1 MEHIEST
8 SIHAKGGAAYL
19 TYISLLNSSKWFI
32 TKGRVNLW
40 GHLDSYVLSIINT
53 ISLHCMSFYYRNTLL
68 YVQGSSFVYC
78 LLQPKIRAY
87 MSTVE

>member
-1 MEHIEST
+1 MEHIESS

-32 TKGRVNLW
+32 TKGRINKC

-53 ISLHCMSFYYRNTLL
+53 TSLHCMNFYYRKTLL
-68 YVQGSSFVYC
+68 YVQGSLFVYC
-78 LLQPKIRAY
+78 LLQPKIRTY
-87 MSTVE
+87 MSTVK